1 MPSASPPPDWVL
13 ARRKVVGERL
23 RAARLQANLTQEKVA
38 LAAEIDRPSI
48 VRIEQGRQ
56 SPTLDTLIRIAA
68 ALDVPLADLVR

>member
-1 MPSASPPPDWVL
+1 ML